1 MEEPPVTVAAKA
13 ESRLPVAAACA
24 LAAAAAAASAP
35 GPSGGSPEERPGP
48 AAERRSRSPQRRLE
62 GETQRGEASAALGHS
77 LREVGP
83 YAFCCRC
90 GAFTKLQ
97 GADRAKGLK
106 QQCGGR
112 IPQGAQVTAGQRK
125 KRLYL
130 NRLLCRSDPYT
141 GKPLA

>member
-1 MEEPPVTVAAKA
+1 MAAAAKA
-13 ESRLPVAAACA
+13 EARLPVAAACA

-35 GPSGGSPEERPGP
+35 GPSGGSPDEQPEPE
-48 AAERRSRSPQRRLE
+48 AERRSRSPQRRLD
-62 GETQRGEASAALGHS
+62 GEAQRSDSAALGHS
-77 LREVGP
+77 LRETGP

-90 GAFTKLQ
+90 GAFSQLQ

-112 IPQGAQVTAGQRK
+112 IPQGTAATAGQRK

-130 NRLLCRSDPYT
+130 NRLLSRHDPYT